1 MRLKNSKEIAAF
13 EKAIAASKG
22 EVWLETPRR
31 RQIESEISLL

>member
-22 EVWLETPRR
+22 EVWLET
-31 RQIESEISLL
+31 QKEID

>member
-22 EVWLETPRR
+22 EVWLETT
-31 RQIESEISLL
+31 QKEID